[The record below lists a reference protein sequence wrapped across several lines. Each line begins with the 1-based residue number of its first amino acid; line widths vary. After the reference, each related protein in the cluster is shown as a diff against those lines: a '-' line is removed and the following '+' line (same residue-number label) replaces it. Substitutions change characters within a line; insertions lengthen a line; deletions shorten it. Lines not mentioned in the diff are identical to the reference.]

1 MDEPS
6 TSTRNFRRSSIKMDD
21 PSDKYGKLYEES
33 MNPFT
38 QFHRKVNLE
47 RISVNQKLTASNRKR
62 IVDIM
67 H

>member
-6 TSTRNFRRSSIKMDD
+6 TSMRNFRRSSIKQSDD

-38 QFHRKVNLE
+38 QFHKKVKIL
-47 RISVNQKLTASNRKR
+47 
-62 IVDIM
+62 
-67 H
+67 

>member
-1 MDEPS
+1 MDQSSEPS
-6 TSTRNFRRSSIKMDD
+6 TTSTRNFRRSSIKLDD

-47 RISVNQKLTASNRKR
+47 FNTFYTETNCNA
-62 IVDIM
+62 
-67 H
+67 